1 MQPLKITQLVLVHT
15 DFYPN
20 QSSQNH
26 VGPVAIILTD
36 FNLTTVLSVV
46 FHYILFIINS
56 FLKCIN

>member
-15 DFYPN
+15 DFYPK
-20 QSSQNH
+20 SSQNH
-26 VGPVAIILTD
+26 VGPVSIILTD